1 MHPNS
6 AFRCEDRAVHEALR
20 DESGFGMVFAQIPD
34 GPRVAHTPLIA
45 SGAGRVRF
53 HLARGNAL
61 AKHLDSATALLLING
76 PDGYVSPRWYA
87 DGGKGGAVP
96 TWNYVA
102 LELEGPVRRIAESE
116 LLALLEALSARHEAR
131 VSEGVAWTMDKLS
144 QPKLRRLLTGIVGF
158 ELEIEAW
165 RPTYKLSQNKSPEER
180 SRVVAGLET
189 AGQPKLAALMRA
201 RLA

>member
-6 AFRCEDRAVHEALR
+6 AFRAEDRAVHEALL
-20 DESGFGMVFAQIPD
+20 DEIGFGMVFAQIPD
-34 GPRVAHTPLIA
+34 GPQVAHTPLIL
-45 SGAGRVRF
+45 SGDGRVRF

-61 AKHLDSATALLLING
+61 AKHLDGATALLLVNG

-87 DGGKGGAVP
+87 DPDQVP

-144 QPKLRRLLTGIVGF
+144 QPKLHRLLAGIVGF
-158 ELEIEAW
+158 ELEIQAW

-180 SRVVAGLET
+180 TRVVAGLET
-189 AGQPKLAALMRA
+189 AGQPQLAALMRVP
-201 RLA
+201 LA

>member
-6 AFRCEDRAVHEALR
+6 AFRCEDRAVHEALL
-20 DESGFGMVFAQIPD
+20 DEIGFGMVIAQIPD
-34 GPRVAHTPLIA
+34 GPRVAHTPLIL

-61 AKHLDSATALLLING
+61 AKHLDGATALLLVNG
-76 PDGYVSPRWYA
+76 PDGYVSPRWYI
-87 DGGKGGAVP
+87 DPDQVP

-131 VSEGVAWTMDKLS
+131 VSEGVAWTMDILS

-165 RPTYKLSQNKSPEER
+165 RPTYKLSQNKSPEEHA
-180 SRVVAGLET
+180 RVVAGLET

-201 RLA
+201 PPS